1 MSSET
6 LSYFFK
12 NEDIKLKARFQ
23 VALQCAPFLKGL
35 KISSVITMEQKMCE
49 ELSEI
54 FEETGVEYRILSC
67 RDGRCLVFFFR
78 RSELEYHL
86 MLPDNQRL
94 LEAYGYHM
102 RNLDEML
109 KRLAQSVRQIS
120 SRKLGFP
127 HEIGVFLGYPKEDV
141 EGFIQNEGRK
151 YLMIGYWKVYSNP
164 EKARMIFL
172 EYARAK
178 VCAVN
183 EYLDGKNIREIA
195 LMQRKWRNL

>member
-23 VALQCAPFLKGL
+23 VALQCAPFLKGI

-49 ELSEI
+49 ELQEI
-54 FEETGVEYRILSC
+54 FEETEVEYRILSC
-67 RDGRCLVFFFR
+67 RDSRCLVFFFR

-109 KRLAQSVRQIS
+109 KRLAQRVRQIS

-151 YLMIGYWKVYSNP
+151 YLMIGY
-164 EKARMIFL
+164 
-172 EYARAK
+172 
-178 VCAVN
+178 
-183 EYLDGKNIREIA
+183 
-195 LMQRKWRNL
+195 

>member
-23 VALQCAPFLKGL
+23 VALQCAPFLKGI

-49 ELSEI
+49 ELQEI
-54 FEETGVEYRILSC
+54 FEETEVEYRILSC
-67 RDGRCLVFFFR
+67 RDSRCLVFFFR

-109 KRLAQSVRQIS
+109 KRLAQRVRQIS

-141 EGFIQNEGRK
+141 EGFMN
-151 YLMIGYWKVYSNP
+151 
-164 EKARMIFL
+164 
-172 EYARAK
+172 
-178 VCAVN
+178 
-183 EYLDGKNIREIA
+183 
-195 LMQRKWRNL
+195 

>member
-49 ELSEI
+49 ELQEI
-54 FEETGVEYRILSC
+54 FEETEVEYRILSC
-67 RDGRCLVFFFR
+67 RDSRCLVFFFR

-94 LEAYGYHM
+94 LELNIKVLGIHYVSLCVFQAHNHLTQASATVCTTQIHQRQG
-102 RNLDEML
+102 RFNQC
-109 KRLAQSVRQIS
+109 LAGVLIQQLLL
-120 SRKLGFP
+120 LGK
-127 HEIGVFLGYPKEDV
+127 H
-141 EGFIQNEGRK
+141 
-151 YLMIGYWKVYSNP
+151 
-164 EKARMIFL
+164 
-172 EYARAK
+172 
-178 VCAVN
+178 
-183 EYLDGKNIREIA
+183 IRI
-195 LMQRKWRNL
+195 

>member
-49 ELSEI
+49 ELQEI
-54 FEETGVEYRILSC
+54 FEETEVEYRILSC
-67 RDGRCLVFFFR
+67 RDSRCLVFFFR

-94 LEAYGYHM
+94 LEACLLYTSICCWDGW
-102 RNLDEML
+102 
-109 KRLAQSVRQIS
+109 KS
-120 SRKLGFP
+120 SLVLSCLHRSSGNGNFKT
-127 HEIGVFLGYPKEDV
+127 KC
-141 EGFIQNEGRK
+141 
-151 YLMIGYWKVYSNP
+151 WKNH
-164 EKARMIFL
+164 R
-172 EYARAK
+172 
-178 VCAVN
+178 
-183 EYLDGKNIREIA
+183 
-195 LMQRKWRNL
+195 